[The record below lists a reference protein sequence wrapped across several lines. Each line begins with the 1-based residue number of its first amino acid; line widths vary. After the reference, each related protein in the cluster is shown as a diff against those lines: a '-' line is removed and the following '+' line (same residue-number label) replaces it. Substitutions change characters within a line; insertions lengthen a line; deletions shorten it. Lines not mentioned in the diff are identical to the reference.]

1 MTKYREIIQLRILGF
16 SQHNI
21 MANCGVSQKMN
32 NPVSMSPLSG
42 DRGSS
47 AIIRFSLASYSAV
60 LLPATLGYIFRT

>member
-42 DRGSS
+42 YRKPQ
-47 AIIRFSLASYSAV
+47 IRF
-60 LLPATLGYIFRT
+60 

>member
-47 AIIRFSLASYSAV
+47 AIIRF
-60 LLPATLGYIFRT
+60 

>member
-42 DRGSS
+42 DRKPQ
-47 AIIRFSLASYSAV
+47 IRF
-60 LLPATLGYIFRT
+60 LGNHHSGSGNLYYKSFRM